1 MQAGDDASEQEAEIS
16 EKDFTLAF
24 ARCLCGTVREAEMEE
39 MLEQRAE
46 DYRKIGQLFGME
58 KMQQHFSWNKFA
70 LTFFSDTFAF
80 ISFPLCK
87 FLEHLRPSADT
98 LDGEGKSSLYD
109 VLTECQWLPLP
120 FASFDAF
127 QHYLMSLWGPS
138 MFSIVSYC
146 VFYRYMQH
154 ISLMEVLSPLM
165 IYCIIGTYMATISGY
180 EHPKLV
186 LRRLNMHLSSEVR
199 QNELHAVFAFRA
211 HTPEGHAV
219 NQIGTIAD
227 VLFKNKFHW
236 WTQTA
241 AALAGI
247 LHACAPVFH
256 RIVVVHP
263 QTYDPKI
270 CGIEHSNAEVCGESA
285 WKLVF
290 WWAAGGNSMA
300 HMMVSVPAA
309 AISGYLSYRLIVI
322 SGGCLYHDLSF
333 YYKLILFRAC
343 TQAEPFLRYRARWI
357 RAQMRMANFKGRR
370 EFLQFLNLQKHD
382 DLVQWCRIRSLL
394 IESYSGFK
402 SKQHDI
408 LVTYILLYTL
418 SFTLYIL
425 VYQIRSRQNELSV
438 FDIRV
443 RLDVFVFSLL
453 LIVIINL
460 KLNIHALR
468 KSDISL
474 LHKEYYA
481 ASMSSGMLL
490 AAGGMSVMPPSLS
503 SQIEMAEDA
512 LPRTQSLSE
521 EPSRPPP
528 FLGRTL
534 SSSEN
539 LYNVN
544 GGGLAR
550 TQSSARMAG
559 SSSRFQ
565 AAIVRRQNRSAPSPS
580 CSTPSCTPESPT
592 TLGAAGNKLFGGRTS
607 SGGQAMSQGSA
618 GFGRTASVTAPLRT
632 ASGGIFASLGIAAG
646 PGDNVHVVQNLLDHT
661 ARYIQEFDRPPRL
674 LSFTVSVHFLRY
686 IFLPLLSPL
695 IAHLNSWST
704 GHAKK

>member
-1 MQAGDDASEQEAEIS
+1 
-16 EKDFTLAF
+16 
-24 ARCLCGTVREAEMEE
+24 
-39 MLEQRAE
+39 
-46 DYRKIGQLFGME
+46 
-58 KMQQHFSWNKFA
+58 
-70 LTFFSDTFAF
+70 
-80 ISFPLCK
+80 
-87 FLEHLRPSADT
+87 
-98 LDGEGKSSLYD
+98 
-109 VLTECQWLPLP
+109 
-120 FASFDAF
+120 
-127 QHYLMSLWGPS
+127 
-138 MFSIVSYC
+138 
-146 VFYRYMQH
+146 
-154 ISLMEVLSPLM
+154 
-165 IYCIIGTYMATISGY
+165 
-180 EHPKLV
+180 
-186 LRRLNMHLSSEVR
+186 
-199 QNELHAVFAFRA
+199 
-211 HTPEGHAV
+211 
-219 NQIGTIAD
+219 
-227 VLFKNKFHW
+227 
-236 WTQTA
+236 
-241 AALAGI
+241 
-247 LHACAPVFH
+247 
-256 RIVVVHP
+256 
-263 QTYDPKI
+263 
-270 CGIEHSNAEVCGESA
+270 
-285 WKLVF
+285 
-290 WWAAGGNSMA
+290 MA

-503 SQIEMAEDA
+503 SQIEMAEDV